1 MAIRNKKAVTSGKKP
16 AVRLLV
22 SQIRASLPALAVT
35 SMLAIGGS
43 SAAFAQTAPQ
53 DWNGQTDVSSNTIV
67 YAPNPT
73 TVTGTNV
80 IVNGEVHGAANAQD
94 AAAGKFTGS
103 LSMNAGT
110 PDAPNHLTI
119 QTNTQGTSAQIQTG
133 AINITGGTLDIG
145 NVNNTTVSN
154 WNEGAMLVGGLSE
167 GEAGSNMSISNAT
180 VNLGNNG
187 QLVEARNDTAGGMNL
202 SIDSSTVNMNGATQ
216 DQASLIRATAKV
228 GTDEYASMKMNG
240 TTVNV
245 GTAAVSGGAPAV
257 AGYGVIMGR
266 DVSMT
271 DSTLNIADGS
281 RLNVAEGVTG
291 NTGLFSGNILAG
303 TANTLALNNTDVNVG
318 QGAIMYN
325 GGTTNLNGGTVNVN
339 GAIHGATDASQFN
352 GGNVT
357 GTLNMTDGT
366 LNIAS
371 KAAGSANTAQVQMNT
386 VNVSGG
392 TLNIGNASADNV
404 TVSNWDDGPM
414 LAGGLKNA
422 QGTGGDTTIDNAKVN
437 LGNNGLIAQDSNGL
451 QAERSLNIS
460 NSTVNMTGASQA
472 QSSIIRAEYNS
483 DSDYANMAL
492 SGTDINVG
500 TAASGSQNAV
510 AGYGVIMGHD
520 VSMKDGSLTINEG
533 SRLDVAEMAT
543 KNNGAIGASGVLN
556 GNGNSLTLD
565 GTAVNVA
572 QNAALYNGGST
583 VLNNAETVVNG
594 RVFGVQE
601 GKTVDDP
608 ANGAAQSDW
617 TGDLAVSGGSLAI
630 AGSTGNQ
637 AQVQMNNVT
646 LDNTTV
652 SIGTTGAGAS
662 IDSWD
667 VGPMLVSNAGDQNG
681 EMTITGSTVNLGDN
695 GLLVGG
701 RSDSEQLDMTIADS
715 TVNMTGSTADSAS
728 ILQAVATTTPDR
740 STNLN
745 LNQTDINVG
754 AGNHGVILA
763 NNTEMVGGS
772 LNVDGALTAAVSAT
786 KGQLISGA
794 LSNSTGEFSVTDGA
808 IKVGS
813 SGTLDMSRMK
823 LEMNGTSTLDANSMT
838 VGGTTPVAAGGV
850 TANELA
856 LNGGSVNVN
865 DFTQAGSGQPAVTVG
880 GQTTSAS
887 LNVAGT
893 LTNTASGIQIQN
905 LGNVTANLADF
916 TEETPGSGHTANQI
930 TVNGGGKLILKG
942 AEKDGTNQLTL
953 AEYRQLTAQLV
964 SGNGLVD
971 LTDITVDLPDNAV
984 LDSNSGYIADNNI
997 AGTSAAKKV
1006 AVKAGS
1012 TNVQLVN
1019 GTSVG
1024 SIIANDVTQNQQ
1036 VTIQGGGTL
1045 EITGQAGNGQLV
1057 SGLGNGQT
1065 ATLTA
1070 DSGVL
1075 NIGTA
1080 DVATDTSLNGSIQAN
1095 NGTVNLVN
1103 TNLNIAGDD
1112 GINATNSSV
1121 NVSHS
1126 TLTTKQ
1132 VTLGA
1137 TSNLNVVGTLNADTV
1152 TGAAGASINI
1162 GNPDGRG
1169 EANIGHTELNG
1180 ATLFADPV
1188 WKDGVG
1194 LEGASNV
1201 TINTIGADNKTIDGN
1216 LVVGQNSMLALGTTD
1231 KNWLSGTMANNGTNW
1246 SATGTTA
1253 AMGINSPMTIGT
1265 GYGVNVDGSLTAPTT
1280 AGANTA
1286 TFAANSMLVVN
1297 AANTGTTVNGGP
1309 AALTFATP
1317 GTLNVSDSSKLLLS
1331 GAKGGNTYTVVDGV
1345 ATSNIDAG
1353 GWSDDNLIF
1362 NSKMLEGTLDTTGD
1376 SVTVAT
1382 TARNAVD
1389 IFPKIGAGAQQM
1401 LNTYYNTGDAANPF
1415 VDQAMNY
1422 AFENAGDEGRALVG
1436 GLDMAAAADLT
1447 HTVMTV
1453 SEMSR
1458 NGILKYLT
1466 DGPANK
1472 AASLNAGQGD
1482 SRTIV
1487 NKEGGGLWIM
1497 PVYSHDKIKGASIKG
1512 TGFENGSDIDAYGVI
1527 VGVDYTQDAFT
1538 IGAAGTVGT
1547 GDSKSRGSD
1556 IAHTKND
1563 FDYAGGWIY
1572 GAYKQDNLAVGAT
1585 VGYTNLSND
1594 IKQHTGWGDELK
1606 TDPDGDIWNAA
1617 IEARYTI
1624 NTNSMNVVPHIG
1636 LAYTYYKQSSYN
1648 TAMNGVDQ
1656 MNVDSAD
1663 MKTWQLPVGVDFNT
1677 EIDTQSG
1684 VMTPEIRFAYI
1695 PTFGDR
1701 HIDTN
1706 VSLVGVPG
1714 RYTQSGVEL
1723 DENAGNVGL
1732 GLAWRSYDSK
1742 LTTGINVDYLF
1753 SDNRDAVGVNA
1764 YLHYKF

>member
-43 SAAFAQTAPQ
+43 SAAFAQTTPQ
-53 DWNGQTDVSSNTIV
+53 NWNGQTDVSSNTIV
-67 YAPNPT
+67 YAPTPT
-73 TVTGTNV
+73 TVTGNNV

-94 AAAGKFTGS
+94 AADGKFTGS

-110 PDAPNHLTI
+110 SDAPNHLTI
-119 QTNTQGTSAQIQTG
+119 QTNTQGTTAQIQTG

-145 NVNNTTVSN
+145 NAANATVSN
-154 WNEGAMLVGGLSE
+154 WSEGAMLVGGLSE

-187 QLVEARNDTAGGMNL
+187 QLVEARNATAGGMNL

-216 DQASLIRATAKV
+216 DQASVIRATAKV

-245 GTAAVSGGAPAV
+245 GTAASGSQNAV

-291 NTGLFSGNILAG
+291 STGLFSGNILAG

-472 QSSIIRAEYNS
+472 QSSVIRAEYNS

-533 SRLDVAEMAT
+533 SRLDIAQMAT
-543 KNNGAIGASGVLN
+543 KNSGAIGTSGVLN

-565 GTAVNVA
+565 GTTVNVA
-572 QNAALYNGGST
+572 NNAALYNGGST

-601 GKTVDDP
+601 GKTVDGP
-608 ANGAAQSDW
+608 ANGAAESDW
-617 TGDLAVSGGSLAI
+617 TGDLAVNGGSLAI

-637 AQVQMNNVT
+637 AQVQMNGVT

-652 SIGTTGAGAS
+652 SIGATGAGAS
-662 IDSWD
+662 FDSWD
-667 VGPMLVSNAGDQNG
+667 VGPMLVSNAGNQNG

-701 RSDSEQLDMTIADS
+701 RSDTEQLDMTIADS

-728 ILQAVATTTPDR
+728 ILQAVATATPDR

-754 AGNHGVILA
+754 AGKHGVILA
-763 NNTEMVGGS
+763 NNTAMVGGS
-772 LNVDGALTAAVSAT
+772 LNVDGALTAAVTAT

-794 LSNSTGEFSVTDGA
+794 LSDSTGEFSVTDGA

-823 LEMNGTSTLDANSMT
+823 LEMNGASTLDANSMS

-856 LNGGSVNVN
+856 LNGGTVNVN

-893 LTNTASGIQIQN
+893 LTNTVGGIEIQN
-905 LGNVTANLADF
+905 LGNVTAKLADF
-916 TEETPGSGHTANQI
+916 NDVPGSDHTANQI
-930 TVNGGGKLILKG
+930 TVGAGGKLILKG
-942 AEKDGTNQLTL
+942 AEKDGTTELTL
-953 AEYRQLTAQLV
+953 AEYRQLTGQLV

-971 LTDITVDLPDNAV
+971 LTDITVNLPSDAV
-984 LDSNSGYIADNNI
+984 LDSNSSYTADNNI

-1012 TNVQLVN
+1012 ADIHLVN

-1024 SIIANDVTQNQQ
+1024 SIVAFNTTEPQG
-1036 VTIQGGGTL
+1036 VTIQNGGTL
-1045 EITGQAGNGQLV
+1045 EITGQAGDGQLV

-1095 NGTVNLVN
+1095 NGGTINLVN
-1103 TNLNIAGDD
+1103 TNLNIVGDD
-1112 GINATNSSV
+1112 GINAADGSV

-1169 EANIGHTELNG
+1169 EATIGHAGLNG
-1180 ATLFADPV
+1180 ATLFTDPV

-1194 LEGASNV
+1194 MEGASNV

-1265 GYGVNVDGSLTAPTT
+1265 GYGVNVDGSLTTST
-1280 AGANTA
+1280 IAGANTA

-1297 AANTGTTVNGGP
+1297 AANTGTT

-1331 GAKGGNTYTVVDGV
+1331 GAKGGNTYTVVDGI
-1345 ATSNIDAG
+1345 ATSNVDAG

-1362 NSKMLEGTLDTTGD
+1362 NSKMLKGTLDTTGD

-1382 TARNAVD
+1382 TANNAVD

-1401 LNTYYNTGDAANPF
+1401 LNTYYNTSGAANPF

-1436 GLDMAAAADLT
+1436 GLDMATAADLT

-1624 NTNSMNVVPHIG
+1624 YTNSMNVVPHIG

-1648 TAMNGVDQ
+1648 TKMNGVDV

-1663 MKTWQLPVGVDFNT
+1663 MKTWQLPVGVDFNK

-1684 VMTPEIRFAYI
+1684 VMIPEIRLAYI

-1706 VSLVGVPG
+1706 VSLAGVPG
-1714 RYTQSGVEL
+1714 RYTQSGIEL